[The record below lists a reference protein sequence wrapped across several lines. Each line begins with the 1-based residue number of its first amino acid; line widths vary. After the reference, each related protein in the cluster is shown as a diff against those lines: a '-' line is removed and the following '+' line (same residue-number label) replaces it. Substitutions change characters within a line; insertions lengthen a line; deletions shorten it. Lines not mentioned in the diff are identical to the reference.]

1 MILQAKFNRKGI
13 KLGAYHA
20 LEVLM
25 QTNMWIK
32 DNMQQTK

>member
-1 MILQAKFNRKGI
+1 MNLQAKFNRKGI

-20 LEVLM
+20 SEVLM